1 MLHRLAL
8 AAAFVVAF
16 NGCGASALRRHAM
29 AAEAMDAALDADA
42 EALEARV
49 RSEVRRG
56 AMGCPDDGFADC
68 AALEAQGVADE
79 LERWEAAHN
88 VAVSARDLYVQ
99 RLQSAAESGGE
110 SALNDLRPFLEEML
124 RVFKRLAQ
132 TARAYGVDVP
142 SVGEGVRW
150 LLRLL

>member
-1 MLHRLAL
+1 MLHRLVL

-16 NGCGASALRRHAM
+16 NGCGASALQRHAM

-88 VAVSARDLYVQ
+88 VAVAVRDGYVQ
-99 RLQSAAESGGE
+99 RLQEAARTEDGLS
-110 SALNDLRPFLEEML
+110 DLRPFLEEAA
-124 RVFKRLAQ
+124 RVFRRLSEA
-132 TARAYGVDVP
+132 AHSYGVDVP
-142 SVGEGVRW
+142 SVAEGFRW
-150 LLRLL
+150 LMRLM